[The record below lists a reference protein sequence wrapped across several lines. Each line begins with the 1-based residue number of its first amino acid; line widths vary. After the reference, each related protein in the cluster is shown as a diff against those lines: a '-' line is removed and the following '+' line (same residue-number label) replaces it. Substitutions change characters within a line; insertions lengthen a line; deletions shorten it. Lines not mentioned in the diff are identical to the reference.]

1 MKYIVDTFS
10 KQKELF
16 KLKKI
21 YVYILF
27 SFCAV
32 AFIVH
37 FVYLATA

>member
-21 YVYILF
+21 YVTVHSL
-27 SFCAV
+27 
-32 AFIVH
+32 AFREQ
-37 FVYLATA
+37 